1 MKRVRIS
8 GKSLWPSVI
17 ALCAVMAILVTGYA
31 LGMRQSAA
39 VAEAAAPLETLPGV
53 ESPFQTVYKQVSP
66 SVVSVNVVQRA
77 SFQYGRVYQSAQSQL
92 AGSGVVVRVEGSTR
106 YIVTNNHVVE
116 GATSYSITVGGEE
129 YPAELV
135 ASDSTTDLAVLK
147 VTDAALTLPAVPLG
161 DSDAVEVGEW
171 VMVIGTPLDA
181 SLTNTLTVGVV
192 SGLNREVPVSSS
204 SNRQRTTTISTD
216 MIQTDAAINSGNSGG
231 AMFNTKGE
239 LIGIPSIKMSSSG
252 MFGIASIEGVG
263 YAIPV
268 NTVKTVVPDLIQY
281 QQVMRPRIG
290 VSISDTGSDT
300 DEPTESSLPKGI
312 VIQIVESGSPAEQAG
327 LKPYD
332 IIMKADGERVRT
344 TSELTAKVQSHKV
357 GETVTLEVY
366 RIPNLSGLKMG
377 DPIPEGETLNFDV
390 EVKILD
396 DVQTKQ

>member
-1 MKRVRIS
+1 MKRVHIS
-8 GKSLWPSVI
+8 GKSLWPSIV

-92 AGSGVVVRVEGSTR
+92 AGSGIVVRVEGSTH

-147 VTDAALTLPAVPLG
+147 VNDAALTLSAVPLG
-161 DSDAVEVGEW
+161 DSDTVEVGEW

-192 SGLNREVPVSSS
+192 SGLNREVSISSS
-204 SNRQRTTTISTD
+204 SSRQRTTTINTD

-332 IIMKADGERVRT
+332 IIIKADGERVRT

-357 GETVTLEVY
+357 GETVTLDVY

-377 DPIPEGETLNFDV
+377 DPIPEGETLTFDV

-396 DVQTKQ
+396 NVQTKQ